1 MARKYV
7 WWLTPVEVGARPN
20 LAITQTMEIGD
31 FKDHRRLEASLGF
44 DRLAQALRAAEP
56 GRFSAR
62 SWAYWHYRLGLANPG
77 RVPPMPRRRF
87 D

>member
-7 WWLTPVEVGARPN
+7 WWLTPAEVGARPN
-20 LAITQTMEIGD
+20 LVITQTMEIGD
-31 FKDHRRLEASLGF
+31 FEDHRRLEASLGF
-44 DRLAQALRAAEP
+44 DRLVQALRAAEP
-56 GRFSAR
+56 GRFSPR
-62 SWAYWHYRLGLANPG
+62 SWAYWHYRLGLAKPG